1 MYKPEYQITNTLL
14 KYISEIESARSL
26 IESAPLLPRYE
37 RKFQKE
43 ATIRKVHFSTAI
55 EDNYLYLN
63 EVEKLV
69 KTTDTDD
76 EANDPTPKYNTE
88 IIKKEIDT
96 AGLPV
101 VARSRDIHEVINY
114 RELMSFFDKLLKDF
128 ELPFSLSK
136 ETLFD
141 MHKVLLKNIMDDK
154 SGMFRTEK
162 AVTVNFIT
170 KEKLDIYEATETVPQ
185 KVEELL
191 DWYNTSVDVHP
202 VIKAGLLHLELARI
216 HPFNEGN
223 GRMARATATL
233 TLSAEGYGVK
243 NFFCLDEYYDSNSE
257 DYYTNLGIG
266 FDNPTPW
273 LEYFSLGMAI
283 EFNRV
288 KDRVL
293 KISKDAK
300 IKEQTGQNFIT
311 ERQEE
316 IIEWINDHGYFM
328 NKDFLALFPDISDDT
343 VLRELKGL
351 IEYGIIKKV
360 GKTKS
365 SRYELIKA

>member
-26 IESAPLLPRYE
+26 TESAPLLPRYE

-55 EDNYLYLN
+55 EGNYLNLN

-185 KVEELL
+185 
-191 DWYNTSVDVHP
+191 
-202 VIKAGLLHLELARI
+202 
-216 HPFNEGN
+216 
-223 GRMARATATL
+223 
-233 TLSAEGYGVK
+233 
-243 NFFCLDEYYDSNSE
+243 
-257 DYYTNLGIG
+257 
-266 FDNPTPW
+266 
-273 LEYFSLGMAI
+273 
-283 EFNRV
+283 
-288 KDRVL
+288 
-293 KISKDAK
+293 
-300 IKEQTGQNFIT
+300 
-311 ERQEE
+311 
-316 IIEWINDHGYFM
+316 
-328 NKDFLALFPDISDDT
+328 
-343 VLRELKGL
+343 
-351 IEYGIIKKV
+351 
-360 GKTKS
+360 
-365 SRYELIKA
+365 